1 MTQAETCRIEFTRD
15 KRLFDYGD
23 NYGAWIARSTLM
35 GKVRLVGQI
44 EVFATD
50 GRLSMGSQSDNDFYN
65 SGNVLLVEI
74 LMQDG
79 WKISA
84 KDNEGRVT
92 DMRRAN

>member
-1 MTQAETCRIEFTRD
+1 MTEAETCRIEFTRD

-23 NYGAWIARSTLM
+23 NYGAWIALSALL
-35 GKVRLVGQI
+35 GKDRLVGQI
-44 EVFATD
+44 EVFPTD
-50 GRLSMGSQSDNDFYN
+50 GKLSLGSQSDNDFYN
-65 SGNVLLVEI
+65 AGNVLLVEI

-84 KDNEGRVT
+84 KDTEGRVT